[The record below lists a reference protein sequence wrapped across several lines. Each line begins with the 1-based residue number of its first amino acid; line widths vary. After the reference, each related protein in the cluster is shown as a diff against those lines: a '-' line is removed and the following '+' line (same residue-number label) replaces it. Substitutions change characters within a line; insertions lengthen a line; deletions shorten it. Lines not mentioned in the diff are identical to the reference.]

1 MNLFDQTINAVYNVV
16 ISPVT
21 LSCWLFRQLPFRKK
35 KTVEILDDACPKFSE
50 IPAEAETDKIDAAWP
65 PAPHPVEALS
75 VHDLFRAN
83 GKLIRDLC
91 YATTLS
97 EEEAENFLLP
107 VIANLARIVHLT
119 PASEYDHHQG
129 YGGLFTHSLEVAY
142 YDDNDAKTTIFD
154 RSASP
159 KDLYLNKRRWILT
172 AVLAALAHDIGK
184 VFTDMEITAPNGQH
198 WVQDEPI
205 VDWLRKNGIKSYY
218 ISFRPGR
225 EHNAHKSASLANS
238 GMLIPKET
246 FTFLGLTG
254 YGEQMLK
261 EFRNALLEGKEGGL
275 IGKILDNADG
285 LSCNVYNIR
294 HDSFS
299 HLEKSDHSADMGRAK
314 SPFPPDRTSL
324 PA

>member
-1 MNLFDQTINAVYNVV
+1 VNLFDKSINAVYNVV

-21 LSCWLFRQLPFRKK
+21 LSCWLFHQLPFRKK

-50 IPAEAETDKIDAAWP
+50 IPTEAETDKIDAAWP

-97 EEEAENFLLP
+97 EEEAENILLP

-142 YDDNDAKTTIFD
+142 YAANDAKTTIFD

-159 KDLYLNKRRWILT
+159 NL
-172 AVLAALAHDIGK
+172 
-184 VFTDMEITAPNGQH
+184 
-198 WVQDEPI
+198 
-205 VDWLRKNGIKSYY
+205 
-218 ISFRPGR
+218 SFAQQPSGR
-225 EHNAHKSASLANS
+225 
-238 GMLIPKET
+238 LI
-246 FTFLGLTG
+246 F
-254 YGEQMLK
+254 
-261 EFRNALLEGKEGGL
+261 
-275 IGKILDNADG
+275 
-285 LSCNVYNIR
+285 
-294 HDSFS
+294 
-299 HLEKSDHSADMGRAK
+299 
-314 SPFPPDRTSL
+314 
-324 PA
+324 

>member
-1 MNLFDQTINAVYNVV
+1 
-16 ISPVT
+16 
-21 LSCWLFRQLPFRKK
+21 
-35 KTVEILDDACPKFSE
+35 
-50 IPAEAETDKIDAAWP
+50 
-65 PAPHPVEALS
+65 
-75 VHDLFRAN
+75 
-83 GKLIRDLC
+83 
-91 YATTLS
+91 
-97 EEEAENFLLP
+97 
-107 VIANLARIVHLT
+107 
-119 PASEYDHHQG
+119 
-129 YGGLFTHSLEVAY
+129 
-142 YDDNDAKTTIFD
+142 
-154 RSASP
+154 
-159 KDLYLNKRRWILT
+159 
-172 AVLAALAHDIGK
+172 
-184 VFTDMEITAPNGQH
+184 MEITAPNGQH

-225 EHNAHKSASLANS
+225 EHNAYKSASLANN

>member
-50 IPAEAETDKIDAAWP
+50 IPTEAETDKIDAAWP

-142 YDDNDAKTTIFD
+142 YAANDAKTTIFD

-172 AVLAALAHDIGK
+172 AVLAALAHD
-184 VFTDMEITAPNGQH
+184 
-198 WVQDEPI
+198 
-205 VDWLRKNGIKSYY
+205 
-218 ISFRPGR
+218 
-225 EHNAHKSASLANS
+225 
-238 GMLIPKET
+238 
-246 FTFLGLTG
+246 
-254 YGEQMLK
+254 
-261 EFRNALLEGKEGGL
+261 
-275 IGKILDNADG
+275 
-285 LSCNVYNIR
+285 
-294 HDSFS
+294 
-299 HLEKSDHSADMGRAK
+299 
-314 SPFPPDRTSL
+314 
-324 PA
+324 